1 MAMTK
6 FLRVDNAAASI
17 AGGKVLIPIQ
27 NIAVIEQA
35 SATTCVIKYSN
46 SDSGFDVCTITHTE
60 LPSFAEATATPP
72 SPPTNFMGGN
82 ADQCR
87 NMRILIQNSVSDAL
101 STGWT
106 SPLFDVVVP
115 SPRAGFPGKAST
127 AVPVQ
132 VTIDTI
138 VFN

>member
-46 SDSGFDVCTITHTE
+46 SDSGFDVCTITHTA
-60 LPSFAEATATPP
+60 LPSFADASGAENAQT
-72 SPPTNFMGGN
+72 FVGGN
-82 ADQCR
+82 VDQCR
-87 NMRILIQNSVSDAL
+87 NMRMLIQDSVADAL

-106 SPLFDVVVP
+106 SPLYDVVVP
-115 SPRAGFPGKAST
+115 SPRAGFPAATGGTS
-127 AVPVQ
+127 PVQ